1 VSTRNLTV
9 RSCNAVHEG
18 TSASGKPWTLY
29 EVAVVGE
36 DGEPIT
42 ENFKSF
48 ENLPIGELVAYE
60 VEREDHPTYGT
71 SYLLKLPKG
80 ARRPPKPNLQADVE
94 ELRQRIARLES
105 QVGAL
110 TGGGETS
117 PAQTSPA
124 LASAAV
130 SPALASMGPV
140 PEEDIPF

>member
-1 VSTRNLTV
+1 M
-9 RSCNAVHEG
+9 
-18 TSASGKPWTLY
+18 
-29 EVAVVGE
+29 
-36 DGEPIT
+36 
-42 ENFKSF
+42 
-48 ENLPIGELVAYE
+48 LPIGELVAYE

-110 TGGGETS
+110 TGGGDLA
-117 PAQTSPA
+117 PASPA

-130 SPALASMGPV
+130 SPALASMGPA
-140 PEEDIPF
+140 PDEDIPF